1 MTFLS
6 KDVCDIHISI
16 EIEARERERSSEGFH
31 KSLCLIRH
39 KLIERGLQGGQVVQ
53 DRATLI
59 EEDIRCQGAQDRVVL
74 FVGDESQ
81 ATTIV
86 EIDLVKLSVHSRL

>member
-1 MTFLS
+1 M
-6 KDVCDIHISI
+6 
-16 EIEARERERSSEGFH
+16 
-31 KSLCLIRH
+31 IRH
-39 KLIERGLQGGQVVQ
+39 KLIERGLQGGQVDQ

-86 EIDLVKLSVHSRL
+86 EIDLVKLSVHLRL